1 MKYFSVIWSS
11 LKRKK
16 TRSILTIL
24 SILVAFILYGYLSA
38 IRLGFDAGVEIS
50 GVDRLVM
57 QHKVSLIQF
66 LPESYE
72 ARIEQVQGV
81 DSAVHGTWFGGIYQK
96 PMNFFSQF
104 PVKVEE
110 YLDMYPEYLVSEE
123 HKKAWLETR
132 NGAIAGRKTAERF
145 GWKVGDRIPIQ
156 GTIWPRKDGS
166 PTWEFELVGIYDGVD
181 QSTDTTQFF
190 FRYDYFQEARSFG
203 SGNVGWY
210 WIRVDDPDNA
220 AEIAKEVDQLF
231 ANSPAETKTQPEAA
245 FMQGFAKQI
254 GDIGFIMTAILVA
267 VFFTILL
274 VAGNSM
280 AQAVRERVQEIAV
293 LKALGFTHGSVL
305 VMVLAESLLLACL
318 GGFAGL
324 AISWTMITTMGDPT
338 NGSLPVFFLPAKD
351 VAIGVLLAILTGLA
365 AGILPAIKAQ
375 KLQIADGLRR

>member
-38 IRLGFDAGVEIS
+38 IRLGFDAGVEVS

-96 PMNFFSQF
+96 PSNFFSQF
-104 PVKVEE
+104 PVKIEE
-110 YLDMYPEYLVSEE
+110 YLDMYPEYIISDEY
-123 HKKAWLETR
+123 KKAWLETR
-132 NGAIAGRKTAERF
+132 NGAIAGRTIAERF

-156 GTIWPRKDGS
+156 ATIWTRKDGN
-166 PTWEFELVGIYDGVD
+166 PIWEFDLVGIYDGED

-220 AEIAKEVDQLF
+220 AIIAKEVDQLF

-254 GDIGFIMTAILVA
+254 GDIGFIMTAILGA

-293 LKALGFTHGSVL
+293 LKALGFTHGAVL
-305 VMVLAESLLLACL
+305 AMVLAESLLLACL
-318 GGFAGL
+318 GGFTGL
-324 AISWTMITTMGDPT
+324 AIAWAMITTMGDPT
-338 NGSLPVFFLPAKD
+338 NGSLPVFFLPVKD
-351 VAIGVLLAILTGLA
+351 VVIGIVLAVLTGLA

>member
-38 IRLGFDAGVEIS
+38 IRLGFDSGVEVA

-72 ARIEQVQGV
+72 SRIEQVPGV

-104 PVKVEE
+104 PVVIDEF
-110 YLDMYPEYLVSEE
+110 LDMFPEYVLSDEE
-123 HKKAWLETR
+123 IEAWHNTR
-132 NGAIAGRKTAERF
+132 TGAVVGRTTAERF
-145 GWKVGDRIPIQ
+145 GWKIGDRIPIEA
-156 GTIWPRKDGS
+156 TIWTRKDGN
-166 PTWEFELVGIYDGVD
+166 PTWEFDLVGIYDGAD
-181 QSTDTTQFF
+181 TTTDTTLFF

-210 WIRVDDPDNA
+210 WIRVDNPDNA
-220 AEIAKEVDQLF
+220 AKIAREADQLF

-245 FMQGFAKQI
+245 FIQGFAKQI
-254 GDIGFIMTAILVA
+254 GDIGLIMTAILAA

-293 LKALGFTHGSVL
+293 LKALGFTHSAVL
-305 VMVLAESLLLACL
+305 FMVLAESLLLACL

-324 AISWTMITTMGDPT
+324 AISWLMIYTMGDPT
-338 NGSLPVFFLPAKD
+338 NGTLPVFFFPARD
-351 VAIGVLLAILTGLA
+351 VALGVLLAILTGIA
-365 AGILPAIKAQ
+365 AGIMPAIKAQ